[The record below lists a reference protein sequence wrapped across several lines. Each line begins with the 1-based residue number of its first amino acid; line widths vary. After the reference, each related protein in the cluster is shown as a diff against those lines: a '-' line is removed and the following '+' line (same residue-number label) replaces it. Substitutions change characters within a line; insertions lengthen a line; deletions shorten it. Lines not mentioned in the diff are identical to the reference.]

1 MNNHINNKY
10 VATGISSYNDSFW
23 KAMRGS
29 DKAYGD
35 LIDGKHS
42 LTNTYLLPE
51 STATKYNAA
60 LKEQD
65 LFRRIGTVMNA
76 HNRREFPEEGCG
88 RSQAGY
94 HHLHRNRFHQ

>member
-51 STATKYNAA
+51 STA
-60 LKEQD
+60 Q
-65 LFRRIGTVMNA
+65 V
-76 HNRREFPEEGCG
+76 
-88 RSQAGY
+88 
-94 HHLHRNRFHQ
+94 

>member
-51 STATKYNAA
+51 STATKYSAT
-60 LKEQD
+60 LKEND

-76 HNRREFPEEGCG
+76 TKSDSKIWLSDNDDFPAWV
-88 RSQAGY
+88 S
-94 HHLHRNRFHQ
+94 

>member
-1 MNNHINNKY
+1 MNHHINNKY

-51 STATKYNAA
+51 STATK
-60 LKEQD
+60 
-65 LFRRIGTVMNA
+65 
-76 HNRREFPEEGCG
+76 
-88 RSQAGY
+88 
-94 HHLHRNRFHQ
+94 

>member
-42 LTNTYLLPE
+42 LTNTYATTFLLLP
-51 STATKYNAA
+51 
-60 LKEQD
+60 L
-65 LFRRIGTVMNA
+65 
-76 HNRREFPEEGCG
+76 
-88 RSQAGY
+88 SQ
-94 HHLHRNRFHQ
+94 LLT

>member
-1 MNNHINNKY
+1 MNHHINNKY

-35 LIDGKHS
+35 LIEGKHS

-51 STATKYNAA
+51 STASKYSAA
-60 LKEQD
+60 LWIWIFCTMMLSGVFPGF
-65 LFRRIGTVMNA
+65 LFAAIG
-76 HNRREFPEEGCG
+76 
-88 RSQAGY
+88 
-94 HHLHRNRFHQ
+94 